1 MNSFSTS
8 KRLLSMLLVVIM
20 VISMMTVGMV
30 ATSAANTDV
39 AQTGVTITG
48 GMTFYLKPGSEWD
61 KDGARFAAFF
71 CNGTS
76 GDKWY
81 SAFGPNTDGNYW
93 VTVNPGESNANII
106 WVRMNGSTTDNNWNN
121 KWNQTADL
129 TYDGSKNLFTITDP
143 WADKAGGSWSVY
155 TPPTVDPTDPPLPPE
170 PTTPWVPDENYT
182 QIAFRDDIT
191 SGDKVDTSDADMYV
205 QFNSGSKKLMTK
217 TVDAMSGHDMWY
229 ADIPAD
235 ATSVKFIRAS
245 VIDGSTWTT
254 WSPTLSSCST
264 GLYRATSLGG
274 GSWGTNSES
283 YAIPNKKN
291 INDYSFGI
299 WADTGDKGN
308 LYDLVIARKLSSSE
322 FHLYLPS
329 NTPDSVKLYTSFA
342 KLKIEGAEVLDGTA
356 VTLENGEEYSIQY
369 RQTAAD
375 SDYKP
380 AKLKVYKTTNTATLM
395 FHTKRDLYTGTVGSL
410 SVSGYKDGIETKGS
424 YYLYGE
430 DGTWENA
437 PVTDDE
443 TGEEVDMSVLKKI
456 KGRGN
461 SSFEASMKIYGKYAY
476 NFNLGEKLDL
486 IDGSTAAKKWS
497 LLANNP
503 DVSMMRNTFIYQ
515 VADELG
521 LACSP
526 ETRLTDVYNNGN
538 YLGAYIL
545 TEKVEY
551 GKNTLMA
558 KDSNGKNIK
567 NLDDGNEE
575 ANIEEYGY
583 YDGNG
588 DGVVDEKDIDD
599 ECYVFDF
606 DNLVYETDSI
616 PVGGK
621 NYSYQYTKSDE
632 DGHTFVSPENYNTEY
647 NYLLEHELSSRF
659 KDEASWFLTPNGQ
672 PVVVKYPEFATKEE
686 MEWII
691 TEYATMEQ
699 AVYNNN
705 YATYSQL
712 IDVESFAKMYLIQ
725 ELGLNLDSCA
735 TSYYIH
741 NEFRDGKSILVAGP
755 VWDYDWSFGSYGNP
769 NIKKYVFNGSSV
781 VDNSTTLDNPK
792 QMFVKNKAIKTDAN
806 PSNGVTWASNYNL
819 QAKLAHNTSF
829 WTECQRIWTNDF
841 APILYSYLIDDYSD
855 ATDKGVLVS
864 ELLPQFESSINM
876 NNARWGALNAG
887 ADGWGTKVTTDYEKG
902 SGLESSNNFMIG
914 NTGTSGS
921 ASKSYANAIYYLND
935 WLVVRRNHMSGTGG
949 LYNASLVDPYKLNSV
964 TLNATQSGANVTV
977 NVDFDATYNG
987 TQVVDTYKAYDLYV
1001 NGEFYDNYA
1010 ITESPVVTLEENVET
1025 SIYVVAYLT
1034 GNKDKYN
1041 MTSSTKKFTYEVT
1054 GPEYKVEGVK
1064 FDYVQSANESTVTV
1078 TPYATVTCDGEEV
1091 KPADI
1096 NYTVYLNG
1104 TAHVT
1109 NTFATPSVDVPLVE
1123 GQVNEIYI
1131 KVSPVGV
1138 TTVTGTSATEKFSY
1152 NVAVEQVNVTVY
1164 FKSSSSRRYIP
1175 SVTANGATYNMTVS
1189 GEAIGKNASQTQSY
1203 YWYTASFELDKDVAT
1218 RVTFTNSYSMN
1229 ASSSITLSDDASMY
1243 FGVDNIND
1251 GSTLV
1256 DLTSWSVYQRNFTK
1270 SSSHMVYNDV
1280 YDAGVATTSIDGTIY
1295 KMGDADGDNTVS
1307 IVDATLMQMALAEKV
1322 ELNDVSN
1329 DLSDF
1334 NLDGNKSITDAT
1346 LVQTYLVQ

>member
-1 MNSFSTS
+1 MKTNSISR
-8 KRLLSMLLVVIM
+8 RLVSMLLACIM
-20 VISMMTVGMV
+20 VLSMMTVGIV

-39 AQTGVTITG
+39 AQTGDTITG
-48 GMTFYLKPGSEWD
+48 GMTFYLKPGPEWD
-61 KDGARFAAFF
+61 NGDARFAAFF

-76 GDKWY
+76 GDTWY
-81 SAFGPNTDGNYW
+81 SAHGPNTDGCYW

-106 WVRMNGSTTDNNWNN
+106 WVRMKGATTDNNWNN

-143 WADKAGGSWSVY
+143 WAKKAGGSWSVY
-155 TPPTVDPTDPPLPPE
+155 TPPTVDPTDPPE

-191 SGDKVDTSDADMYV
+191 SVDKVDTSDADMYV
-205 QFNSGSKKLMTK
+205 QFNGGSKKLMTK

-245 VIDGSTWTT
+245 VIDGSTWNT
-254 WSPTLSSCST
+254 WSPTLSNCTT

-274 GSWGTNSES
+274 GAWGTTES
-283 YAIPNKKN
+283 YAIPNKKD
-291 INDYSFGI
+291 INNYSFGI
-299 WADTGDKGN
+299 WADTRDKGD
-308 LYDLVIARKLSSSE
+308 LYDLVIARKLSKSE

-329 NTPDSVKLYTSFA
+329 NAPQSIALYTSFA
-342 KLKIEGAEVLDGTA
+342 ALKIGDTFVTDGTK
-356 VTLENGEEYSIQY
+356 VTLEGGKSYSMQY
-369 RQTAAD
+369 RQTSTDAN
-375 SDYKP
+375 YQP
-380 AKLKVYKTTNTATLM
+380 ATLKVYRTTATATLV
-395 FHTKRDLYTGTVGSL
+395 FETKRDLYTGTVGSL

-430 DGTWENA
+430 NGTWENV
-437 PVTDDE
+437 PVIDDK
-443 TGEEVDMSVLKKI
+443 TGKEVDMSVLKKI

-558 KDSNGKNIK
+558 KDSNGNKIN

-606 DNLVYETDSI
+606 DNLVYATDSI
-616 PVGGK
+616 SVGGK

-632 DGHTFVSPENYNTEY
+632 DGHTFVSPKNYNTEY

-686 MEWII
+686 MKWII

-769 NIKKYVFNGSSV
+769 DIKKYVFNGSSV

-902 SGLESSNNFMIG
+902 SGLKSSSNFKIG

-949 LYNASLVDPYKLNSV
+949 LYNEALLDPVKLKSV
-964 TLNATQSGANVTV
+964 TMTATQSGATV
-977 NVDFDATYNG
+977 NVSVEIIATDNG
-987 TQVVDTYKAYDLYV
+987 VDISKDRLVYDLYV
-1001 NGEFYDNYA
+1001 GGKLEGTHSA
-1010 ITESPVVTLEENVET
+1010 SESVEVTLEENKKTE
-1025 SIYVVAYLT
+1025 IYAVGKVLDEN
-1034 GNKDKYN
+1034 GNVDKT
-1041 MTSSTKKFTYEVT
+1041 MESKKENFTYVVT
-1054 GPEYKVEGVK
+1054 GPEYKVENVK
-1064 FDYVQSANESTVTV
+1064 FEGKQSADESTVTV
-1078 TPYATVTCDGEEV
+1078 TPAATVTCDGEAV

-1104 TAHVT
+1104 APYVT
-1109 NTFATPSVDVPLVE
+1109 NTFETASVDVKLVE
-1123 GQVNEIYI
+1123 GQVNEIYVV
-1131 KVSPVGV
+1131 VSPVADA
-1138 TTVTGTSATEKFSY
+1138 TKKGTSITEKYSF
-1152 NVAVEQVNVTVY
+1152 NVVAEKVAVTVC
-1164 FKSSSSRRYIP
+1164 FKSSSSARYIP
-1175 SVTANGATYNMTVS
+1175 SVVYGDQTVPMTVS
-1189 GEAIGKNASQTQSY
+1189 GNAIGMNASQTQKY
-1203 YWYTASFELDKDVAT
+1203 FWYTADIEIDMDTAT
-1218 RVTFTNSYSMN
+1218 KITFKNSYSMS
-1229 ASSSITLSDDASMY
+1229 ASTTLTLSAAATFY
-1243 FGVDNIND
+1243 YGVDNLNN
-1251 GSTLV
+1251 GSKLE
-1256 DLTSWSVYQRNFTK
+1256 DLTNASEYVRNFTK
-1270 SSSHMVYNDV
+1270 SASYMTTNDPT
-1280 YDAGVATTSIDGTIY
+1280 ATGVATTSIDGTIY
-1295 KMGDADGDNTVS
+1295 KMGDADGDNDISV
-1307 IVDATLMQMALAEKV
+1307 IDATMIQMALAEKV
-1322 ELNDVSN
+1322 ELSDVNS